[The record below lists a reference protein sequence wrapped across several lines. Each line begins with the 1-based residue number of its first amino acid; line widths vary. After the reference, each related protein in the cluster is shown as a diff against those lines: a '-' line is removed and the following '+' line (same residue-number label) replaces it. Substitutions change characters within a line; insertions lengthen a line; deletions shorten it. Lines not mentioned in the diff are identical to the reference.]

1 MVSAKSTCLPS
12 PAPARQSIR
21 YVAKQP
27 ILDARESV
35 FGYEL
40 LFRDGPENLW
50 SAINSDRASLSTMDY
65 SLAFGTN
72 SLTGGKAAFVNCTRE
87 LLTGGFVTL
96 LPPDSTVL
104 EILEDVEPDP
114 EVLRACRSLRS
125 LCYRFALDDFVE
137 ARLGSPFL
145 DYVTYV
151 KVDIRANSRHD
162 LVNIEQRLTR
172 RGLLLIAEKV
182 ETREEFDFLRDH
194 CYHFFQGYFFCRPI
208 LLEARDIP
216 TAQHNQL
223 RLLQA
228 VSDSTL
234 DLKQLDEIIRPD
246 VSLCYRLLRYL
257 NSAAFGL
264 YPIRSVMHAL
274 ILLGEREIRKWI
286 ALVTAAMLGQNK
298 VPELARLAIVRGKF
312 CESYAPPEKADQ
324 YFLTGLFSLLE
335 PMLERPM
342 SQLVAEL
349 PISNESRIALLGGD
363 NELANLL
370 EICEMCERGE
380 FEELRKKEK
389 VPETISQRFQ
399 RATMWADIV
408 LGTAL

>member
-1 MVSAKSTCLPS
+1 
-12 PAPARQSIR
+12 
-21 YVAKQP
+21 
-27 ILDARESV
+27 
-35 FGYEL
+35 
-40 LFRDGPENLW
+40 
-50 SAINSDRASLSTMDY
+50 
-65 SLAFGTN
+65 
-72 SLTGGKAAFVNCTRE
+72 
-87 LLTGGFVTL
+87 
-96 LPPDSTVL
+96 
-104 EILEDVEPDP
+104 
-114 EVLRACRSLRS
+114 
-125 LCYRFALDDFVE
+125 
-137 ARLGSPFL
+137 
-145 DYVTYV
+145 
-151 KVDIRANSRHD
+151 
-162 LVNIEQRLTR
+162 
-172 RGLLLIAEKV
+172 
-182 ETREEFDFLRDH
+182 
-194 CYHFFQGYFFCRPI
+194 
-208 LLEARDIP
+208 
-216 TAQHNQL
+216 
-223 RLLQA
+223 
-228 VSDSTL
+228 
-234 DLKQLDEIIRPD
+234 
-246 VSLCYRLLRYL
+246 
-257 NSAAFGL
+257 
-264 YPIRSVMHAL
+264 MHAL